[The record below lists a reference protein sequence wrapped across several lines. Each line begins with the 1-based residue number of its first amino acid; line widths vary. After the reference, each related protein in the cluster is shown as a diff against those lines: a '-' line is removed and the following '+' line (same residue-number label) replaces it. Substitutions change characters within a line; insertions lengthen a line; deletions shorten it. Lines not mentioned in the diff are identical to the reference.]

1 MKSKAGRVFGGFAM
15 QCWDSDKLHKTDE
28 MAFIYSIDRQQIYRV
43 IDTKR
48 AILCSEYWGPSFGSY
63 SLGLEADLLN
73 KENGGW
79 CYTNGF
85 CEAVIYGIKTDAQG
99 NHEVTGE
106 GN

>member
-1 MKSKAGRVFGGFAM
+1 
-15 QCWDSDKLHKTDE
+15 

-43 IDTKR
+43 IDAKR

-63 SLGLEADLLN
+63 SLGLEADPLN
-73 KENGGW
+73 KDNCGW

-85 CEAVIYGIKTDAQG
+85 CEAAIYGIKTDAQG